1 MPYTSRTSG
10 TSAHVS
16 QTSVPAGPT
25 TSAQTTAGAGS
36 LGWGER
42 CRLRSADANVH
53 APQHHQNQAASPSAA
68 PSKAAGRLAASL
80 HKALSPLVRQARRIA
95 GRMPQRTMIAVGVS
109 GTIVGTAVMAL
120 SGGLIPAMILAGV
133 VIGGT
138 VVAGLIAKS
147 MQLRED
153 ARHEA
158 GGRAE

>member
-1 MPYTSRTSG
+1 
-10 TSAHVS
+10 
-16 QTSVPAGPT
+16 
-25 TSAQTTAGAGS
+25 
-36 LGWGER
+36 
-42 CRLRSADANVH
+42 
-53 APQHHQNQAASPSAA
+53 
-68 PSKAAGRLAASL
+68 
-80 HKALSPLVRQARRIA
+80 
-95 GRMPQRTMIAVGVS
+95 MPQRTMIAVGVS